1 MGKRMRTKELALV
14 IGGARSGKSAFA
26 VELARRMGGRVLFL
40 ATLRPEDEEMR
51 LRVRRHRSS
60 RPSDW
65 LTLEEPVK
73 VAEVL
78 AAGGSL
84 DVVLLDCLTL
94 WVSNLLLDSGLEKEN
109 GEAEHAEVI
118 ERAITGGLQ
127 ALFDWYESHDA
138 SLIIVSNEVGA
149 GIVPHYRFG
158 RLFRDLLG
166 EANQRVAA
174 RADKVYYLVA
184 GIATEVKAVRAQPEE
199 PSTYDNEA

>member
-1 MGKRMRTKELALV
+1 MGKTMKKKELVLI

-26 VELARRMGGRVLFL
+26 VEVARRTGGRVLFL

-51 LRVRRHRSS
+51 VRVRRHRGS

-78 AAGGSL
+78 AARSG
-84 DVVLLDCLTL
+84 VETVLLDCLTL
-94 WVSNLLLDSGLEKEN
+94 WVSNLLLGSGLESEHWKAEDEETLEN
-109 GEAEHAEVI
+109 VVADSLE
-118 ERAITGGLQ
+118 

-138 SLIIVSNEVGA
+138 SLIIVSNEVGS
-149 GIVPHYRFG
+149 GIVPHYRYG

-174 RADKVYYLVA
+174 RADKVYHLVA
-184 GIATEVKAVRAQPEE
+184 GIATELKALR
-199 PSTYDNEA
+199 T

>member
-1 MGKRMRTKELALV
+1 MQKKELTLV

-26 VELARRMGGRVLFL
+26 VELARRTGGRVLFL

-51 LRVRRHRSS
+51 LRVIRHRGS

-73 VAEVL
+73 VAEAL
-78 AAGGSL
+78 AARGSL
-84 DVVLLDCLTL
+84 EVVLLDCLTL
-94 WVSNLLLDSGLEKEN
+94 WVSNLLLDSGLEVEN
-109 GEAEHAEVI
+109 GKSEDAGAI
-118 ERAITGGLQ
+118 EKAVAGSLQ
-127 ALFDWYESHDA
+127 ALFQWYESHDA
-138 SLIIVSNEVGA
+138 SLIIVSNEVGS
-149 GIVPHYRFG
+149 GVVPHYRFG